1 MSAIAWSEFL
11 CGPLEDSDREL
22 ATQVVQ
28 ERTSFTPE
36 DAEITA
42 RLFNKTARKRG
53 TLMDCMIAATA
64 IRIGAPLATS
74 P

>member
-1 MSAIAWSEFL
+1 
-11 CGPLEDSDREL
+11 L

-36 DAEITA
+36 DAEIAA

-74 P
+74 NVADFRRFKAEGLRIAEA